1 VTVLIDG
8 KRFRYWSQLQVAR
21 AIDSIDTFTLQGPFD
36 PNDADQR
43 ATFRPFSYKPMNVQ
57 VNGFPWITGTMPV
70 VNPRVVP
77 EATEVAVGGYSL
89 PGVLA
94 ECPLPVESFPA
105 EFRAQNL
112 HEIAAAL
119 LAPFGLQ
126 VEARVAAGPI
136 FDKVAIRQ
144 EQKVLPF
151 LAELAKQRNQVIASS
166 DTGDLVFQQAIEA
179 GDPVAVLEQGSSPM
193 MVVTPTFNPAEF
205 YSEITGL
212 KAVRV
217 RSKRSTKATVVNK
230 LIPNV
235 FRPYIFS
242 VPNTKD
248 TDLEAA
254 VQAKAARMYANAIAY
269 TVEVPTWRDASDRL
283 WKPNTIVRLTAP
295 GAMIYRPF
303 DFVVRAVVFN
313 KDKESETASLD
324 VMVPGSFAEAAEV
337 GGLPWDE

>member
-1 VTVLIDG
+1 MQVT
-8 KRFRYWSQLQVAR
+8 R
-21 AIDSIDTFTLQGPFD
+21 AIDSIDTVMLQAPFD
-36 PNDADQR
+36 PNVREQRDA
-43 ATFRPFSYKPMNVQ
+43 FRPFSYQPLNIQ
-57 VNGFPWITGTMPV
+57 VNGSPWITGTMPV

-77 EATEVAVGGYSL
+77 EAFEVALGGYSL

-105 EFRAQNL
+105 EFRSQNL

-119 LAPFGLQ
+119 LAPFSLQ
-126 VEARVAAGPI
+126 VEARVAPGPV

-166 DTGDLVFQQAIEA
+166 DTGDLVFQRAIES
-179 GDPVAVLEQGSSPM
+179 GQPVAVLEQGKSPM
-193 MVVTPTFNPAEF
+193 GAVTPTFNPSEF

-217 RSKRSTKATVVNK
+217 RSKRSKSFTVIND
-230 LIPNV
+230 LIPNI

-254 VQAKAARMYANAIAY
+254 VLAKASRMYANAVAY
-269 TVEVPTWRDASDRL
+269 TVPVPTWRDANDNL
-283 WKPNTIVRLTAP
+283 WEPNTIVRLTAP
-295 GAMIYRPF
+295 GAMIYKPF
-303 DFVVRAVVFN
+303 DFVMRAVMFN
-313 KDKESETASLD
+313 KTSNSETATLD
-324 VMVPGSFAEAAEV
+324 VMMPGSFAEAAEV